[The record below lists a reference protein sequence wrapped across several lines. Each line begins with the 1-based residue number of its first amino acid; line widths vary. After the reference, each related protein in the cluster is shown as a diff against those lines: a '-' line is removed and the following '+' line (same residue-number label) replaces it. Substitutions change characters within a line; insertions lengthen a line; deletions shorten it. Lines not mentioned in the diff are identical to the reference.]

1 MGLKVHR
8 DGFKSDNSLE
18 WRSAVAVASVRE
30 RLMFTCWFN

>member
-8 DGFKSDNSLE
+8 DGFKPDNSLE
-18 WRSAVAVASVRE
+18 WRSAVASVRE